1 MSNFNRKDVQK
12 MSIKELEDYIQR
24 NSLNVQNNSNTNQN
38 NRKNENNNK
47 NDENILFNFLNYNY
61 LDNKNNQLPDKD
73 LFDNKEEAIYKL
85 LKENSELKFD
95 IKKVLFFTERN
106 ENDLVMK
113 IKELSE
119 ENINLKQEIHELKN
133 KLILQTN
140 ILTNTEVDK
149 HQIINEKQIMKE
161 KYDNEIKELNCQLNN
176 YKAKLNY
183 LNLEYQNLLENF
195 HKFKQE
201 SIIHENRR
209 RNPYLTNSYEE
220 KKQSSIDESVNI
232 NKILNKNN
240 ININNNI
247 NKPEKELFE
256 KKISNEKDKII
267 KIEGKH
273 NLSQSKSNNSK
284 LLKRSKTFNQKNNV
298 KRPNSNIKKKNFN
311 TNKGIKKSSKKNIAN
326 SNKNNYLLT
335 SDLNN
340 NSNRFVTSYN
350 NSNSKN
356 INQFIEEEIFSL
368 ERKLAELNIS
378 YQSFLQKLK
387 QIPNS
392 NYKESNELKET
403 LKYLQETI
411 DDKNKKLNE
420 LKIKQQQFLIQS
432 TMEIN

>member
-1 MSNFNRKDVQK
+1 
-12 MSIKELEDYIQR
+12 
-24 NSLNVQNNSNTNQN
+24 
-38 NRKNENNNK
+38 
-47 NDENILFNFLNYNY
+47 
-61 LDNKNNQLPDKD
+61 
-73 LFDNKEEAIYKL
+73 
-85 LKENSELKFD
+85 
-95 IKKVLFFTERN
+95 
-106 ENDLVMK
+106 MK

-119 ENINLKQEIHELKN
+119 ENFNLKQGVYELKN

-140 ILTNTEVDK
+140 ILSNTEVDK
-149 HQIINEKQIMKE
+149 HEIINEKQIMKE
-161 KYDNEIKELNCQLNN
+161 KYDNDIKELNCQLNN
-176 YKAKLNY
+176 YKTKLNY

-368 ERKLAELNIS
+368 ERKIAELNVS

-387 QIPNS
+387 VIPNS
-392 NYKESNELKET
+392 YYKESNELKET

>member
-38 NRKNENNNK
+38 NRKNENN
-47 NDENILFNFLNYNY
+47 
-61 LDNKNNQLPDKD
+61 NKNNQLPDKD

-247 NKPEKELFE
+247 NKPENELFE
-256 KKISNEKDKII
+256 KKISNEKDKIN

-298 KRPNSNIKKKNFN
+298 KRPNSNIKKQNFN
-311 TNKGIKKSSKKNIAN
+311 TNKGIKKTSKKNIAN

-420 LKIKQQQFLIQS
+420 LKLKQQQFLIQS

>member
-420 LKIKQQQFLIQS
+420 LKLKQQQFLIQS
-432 TMEIN
+432 AMEIN

>member
-24 NSLNVQNNSNTNQN
+24 NSLNVQNNSNINQN

-220 KKQSSIDESVNI
+220 KKQSSIDESDI

-247 NKPEKELFE
+247 NKPENELFE
-256 KKISNEKDKII
+256 KKISNEKDKIN

-298 KRPNSNIKKKNFN
+298 KRPNSNIKKQNFN
-311 TNKGIKKSSKKNIAN
+311 TNKGIKKTSKKNIAN

-356 INQFIEEEIFSL
+356 INQFIEEEIFAL

-420 LKIKQQQFLIQS
+420 LKLKQQQFLIQS

>member
-38 NRKNENNNK
+38 NKKNDNNNQ

-232 NKILNKNN
+232 NNILNKNN

-273 NLSQSKSNNSK
+273 NLSQPKINNSK

-311 TNKGIKKSSKKNIAN
+311 TNKGIKKTSKKNIAN

-350 NSNSKN
+350 DSNSKN

-420 LKIKQQQFLIQS
+420 LKLKQQQFLIQS
-432 TMEIN
+432 AMEIN

>member
-201 SIIHENRR
+201 SIIQENKR
-209 RNPYLTNSYEE
+209 
-220 KKQSSIDESVNI
+220 I
-232 NKILNKNN
+232 NKYL
-240 ININNNI
+240 IN
-247 NKPEKELFE
+247 
-256 KKISNEKDKII
+256 
-267 KIEGKH
+267 
-273 NLSQSKSNNSK
+273 
-284 LLKRSKTFNQKNNV
+284 
-298 KRPNSNIKKKNFN
+298 
-311 TNKGIKKSSKKNIAN
+311 
-326 SNKNNYLLT
+326 
-335 SDLNN
+335 
-340 NSNRFVTSYN
+340 
-350 NSNSKN
+350 
-356 INQFIEEEIFSL
+356 
-368 ERKLAELNIS
+368 
-378 YQSFLQKLK
+378 
-387 QIPNS
+387 
-392 NYKESNELKET
+392 
-403 LKYLQETI
+403 
-411 DDKNKKLNE
+411 
-420 LKIKQQQFLIQS
+420 
-432 TMEIN
+432 

>member
-38 NRKNENNNK
+38 NKKNDNNNQ

-232 NKILNKNN
+232 NNILNKNN

-311 TNKGIKKSSKKNIAN
+311 TNKGIKKTSKKNIAN

-350 NSNSKN
+350 DSNSKN

-420 LKIKQQQFLIQS
+420 LKLKQQQFLIQS
-432 TMEIN
+432 AMEIN

>member
-220 KKQSSIDESVNI
+220 KKQSSIDESDI

-420 LKIKQQQFLIQS
+420 LKLKQQQFLIQS
-432 TMEIN
+432 AMEIN

>member
-232 NKILNKNN
+232 NNILNKNN

-311 TNKGIKKSSKKNIAN
+311 TNKGIKKTSKKNIAN

-350 NSNSKN
+350 DSNSKN

-420 LKIKQQQFLIQS
+420 LKLKQQQFLIQS
-432 TMEIN
+432 AMEIN